1 MCSRRSIAISESIRR
16 CSIKIIQAAR
26 IRCSRLAS
34 RSTSC
39 SEFRRWLRLDGFARS
54 RSRRVAELASLQ
66 GERQNCSY
74 RSHVRQNVGTHTLA
88 SVATGSFHLPFAQ
101 ILAGPVAMNRSLF
114 GLTLLLPLLVIGLA
128 NRATADEVVTL
139 PSFARDVQPLLTKL
153 GCNQG
158 ACHGKLAGQNGFRL
172 SLRGYAP
179 DWDHFW
185 ITREF
190 SSRRINPAN
199 PNDSLLIQKPL
210 GTKPHAGGRL
220 MAANSRE
227 QHVLTEWLKA
237 GAPGPVKDEPTVA
250 KLTISPTEHLLAVQ
264 QTQPLTVTAKYTDGR
279 QRDVTW
285 LTVFTS
291 NDSAVAEIDRKG
303 VITAHRS
310 GETAIVASFDGQV
323 AVAIATIPFGEPK
336 REGEAPAE
344 PTARPGSPDP
354 AANDIDTHVF
364 AKLAALRIE
373 PSAPASDAEF
383 LRRVF
388 LDTIGTLPT
397 ADEVRGFLADTSI
410 DKRTKVID
418 ALLQRPEFVDFW
430 TLQFADLFQNRKERD
445 HDVRGSKGV
454 RQFHAW
460 LRSQIAVNRPWD
472 QLCQEVLTT
481 EGSTDDKPAIG
492 YFIVTVGENGDAD
505 RSEVVASVAQA
516 FLGTRI
522 GCAQCHNHPL
532 EKYTQDDY
540 YHFAAFFSRMRF
552 DRKPSEQSATR
563 LFTTTGEG
571 LNFLRDRENVTRERQ
586 TIETSLPG
594 TSDEAKLTEL
604 KKKQEELIRR
614 LADLDKRLA
623 EQDARKVGVGQPR
636 TGQFIEPRPLDRS
649 PVEIAPGTNP
659 RTVLASW
666 MTNPSNEFFSGAII
680 NRLWKHFLGVGLVE
694 PVDDLRATN
703 PPSNPALFK
712 SLQRELVQSGFDL
725 RHVMRRILNSRTY
738 QLTSATT
745 ASNAT
750 DTRFYSHY
758 IARRLP
764 AEVLLDAV
772 SQTTAVPESFAGYPL
787 GLRAIQLP
795 DPSIGSYFL
804 ATFGRSDRVTAC
816 ACERQG
822 EITLPQ
828 LLQMQNGDAILQ
840 KIAATDG
847 RLTELLKAT
856 TDDSIAVETLF
867 LTCFNR
873 QPTPAEMQKVAS
885 LLSGEETREEKFR
898 DLFWALLNSKEFAFN
913 H

>member
-1 MCSRRSIAISESIRR
+1 MNRLFFYGLSVVLLL
-16 CSIKIIQAAR
+16 
-26 IRCSRLAS
+26 LAS
-34 RSTSC
+34 IVS
-39 SEFRRWLRLDGFARS
+39 D
-54 RSRRVAELASLQ
+54 RVNAE
-66 GERQNCSY
+66 E
-74 RSHVRQNVGTHTLA
+74 
-88 SVATGSFHLPFAQ
+88 
-101 ILAGPVAMNRSLF
+101 
-114 GLTLLLPLLVIGLA
+114 A
-128 NRATADEVVTL
+128 NNSP

-172 SLRGYAP
+172 SLRGFAP

-190 SSRRINPAN
+190 SGRRINQAN
-199 PNDSLLIQKPL
+199 PLDSLLIQKPV

-220 MAANSRE
+220 IAANSRE
-227 QHVLTEWLKA
+227 QQVLTDWLKA
-237 GAPGPVKDEPTVA
+237 GAPGPVKEEPTVA
-250 KLTISPTEHLLAVQ
+250 KLAISPTEHLLSIN
-264 QTQPLTVTAKYTDGR
+264 QTQPLTVTAEYTDGK

-291 NDSAVAEIDRKG
+291 NDAAVAEIDRKG

-323 AVAIATIPFGEPK
+323 AVAIATIPFGDAK

-344 PTARPGSPDP
+344 PRTAESHGLAGASPSQ
-354 AANDIDTHVF
+354 IDTHVF

-373 PSAPASDAEF
+373 PSARATDEEF
-383 LRRVF
+383 FRRVF

-397 ADEVRGFLADTSI
+397 ADEVRVFLADTSA
-410 DKRTKVID
+410 DKRAKLID
-418 ALLQRPEFVDFW
+418 SLLQRPEFVDFW
-430 TLQFADLFQNRKERD
+430 TLQLADLFQNRKERD

-454 RQFHAW
+454 RQFQAW
-460 LRSQIAVNRPWD
+460 LRSQIAANRPWD
-472 QLCQEVLTT
+472 QLCQELLTA
-481 EGSTDDKPAIG
+481 EGSTDDRPAIG

-552 DRKPSEQSATR
+552 DRKPPEQAATR

-586 TIETSLPG
+586 TIEASLPG
-594 TSDEAKLTEL
+594 TTDEAKLTEL
-604 KKKQEELIRR
+604 NKKQDELTRR
-614 LADLDKRLA
+614 LEDIEKRLT
-623 EQDARKVGVGQPR
+623 EQAARQVGVGQPR
-636 TGQFIEPRPLDRS
+636 TGQFLSPRPLDRS
-649 PVEIAPGTNP
+649 PVEITPGTNP
-659 RTVLASW
+659 RAVLAHW
-666 MTNPSNEFFSGAII
+666 MTNPNNEFFSGAII

-725 RHVMRRILNSRTY
+725 RHVMRRILNSQTY

-840 KIAATDG
+840 KIAAGDG
-847 RLTELLKAT
+847 RLTELLKT
-856 TDDSIAVETLF
+856 TAADSAAIETLF
-867 LTCFNR
+867 LTCFSR
-873 QPTPAEMQKVAS
+873 KPTPAETESVAK
-885 LLSGEETREEKFR
+885 LLSGEGTREEKYR
-898 DLFWALLNSKEFAFN
+898 DLFWALLNSKEFTFN

>member
-1 MCSRRSIAISESIRR
+1 
-16 CSIKIIQAAR
+16 
-26 IRCSRLAS
+26 
-34 RSTSC
+34 
-39 SEFRRWLRLDGFARS
+39 
-54 RSRRVAELASLQ
+54 
-66 GERQNCSY
+66 
-74 RSHVRQNVGTHTLA
+74 
-88 SVATGSFHLPFAQ
+88 
-101 ILAGPVAMNRSLF
+101 MNRTPS
-114 GLTLLLPLLVIGLA
+114 GLIVVLLLVSTFA
-128 NRATADEVVTL
+128 DQTTADEVGPS

-172 SLRGYAP
+172 SLRGFAP

-190 SSRRINPAN
+190 SGRRINPAN
-199 PNDSLLIQKPL
+199 PQDSLLIQKPL

-220 MAANSRE
+220 IAANSRE
-227 QHVLTEWLKA
+227 QQVLTDWLKA
-237 GAPGPVKDEPTVA
+237 GAPGPDKDEPTVA
-250 KLTISPTEHLLAVQ
+250 KLTIAPTEHLLSVN
-264 QTQPLTVTAKYTDGR
+264 QTQPLTVTAEYTDGK

-291 NDSAVAEIDRKG
+291 NDAAVAEIDRKG

-323 AVAIATIPFGEPK
+323 AVAIATIPFGDATT
-336 REGEAPAE
+336 R
-344 PTARPGSPDP
+344 P
-354 AANDIDTHVF
+354 AAPVAELVRVQDRSLTTSATSNDIDTHVF

-373 PSAPASDAEF
+373 PSARATDEEF
-383 LRRVF
+383 FRRVF

-397 ADEVRGFLADTSI
+397 ADEVRAFLADTSA
-410 DKRTKVID
+410 DKRAKLID

-430 TLQFADLFQNRKERD
+430 TLQLADLFQNRKERD

-460 LRSQIAVNRPWD
+460 LRSQIAANRPWD
-472 QLCQEVLTT
+472 QFCQELLTA
-481 EGSTDDKPAIG
+481 EGSTDDRPAIG

-552 DRKPSEQSATR
+552 DRKPPEQAATR

-586 TIETSLPG
+586 TIEASLPG
-594 TSDEAKLTEL
+594 TTDEVKLTEL
-604 KKKQEELIRR
+604 KKKQDELTRR
-614 LADLDKRLA
+614 LEDIEKRLT
-623 EQDARKVGVGQPR
+623 EQAARQVGVGQPR
-636 TGQFIEPRPLDRS
+636 TGQFLSPRPLDRS
-649 PVEIAPGTNP
+649 PVEITTGTNP
-659 RTVLASW
+659 RTVLAHW
-666 MTNPSNEFFSGAII
+666 MTNPNNEFFSGAII

-725 RHVMRRILNSRTY
+725 RHVMRRILNSQTY

-745 ASNAT
+745 ASNST

-772 SQTTAVPESFAGYPL
+772 SQTTAVPEAFAGYPL

-840 KIAATDG
+840 KIAAGDG
-847 RLTELLKAT
+847 RLTELLKT
-856 TDDSIAVETLF
+856 TAADSAAIETLF
-867 LTCFNR
+867 LTCFSR
-873 QPTPAEMQKVAS
+873 KPTPAETESVAK
-885 LLSGEETREEKFR
+885 LLSGEGTREEKYR

>member
-1 MCSRRSIAISESIRR
+1 MN
-16 CSIKIIQAAR
+16 
-26 IRCSRLAS
+26 RLPLGLIVVLLLANA
-34 RSTSC
+34 
-39 SEFRRWLRLDGFARS
+39 FADR
-54 RSRRVAELASLQ
+54 
-66 GERQNCSY
+66 
-74 RSHVRQNVGTHTLA
+74 TLA
-88 SVATGSFHLPFAQ
+88 DETVAP
-101 ILAGPVAMNRSLF
+101 
-114 GLTLLLPLLVIGLA
+114 
-128 NRATADEVVTL
+128 

-179 DWDHFW
+179 EWDHFW

-190 SSRRINPAN
+190 SGRRINPTN
-199 PNDSLLIQKPL
+199 PIDSLLIQKPL

-220 MAANSRE
+220 MTANSRE
-227 QHVLTEWLKA
+227 QQVLTDWLKA
-237 GAPGPVKDEPTVA
+237 GAPGPIKDEATVA
-250 KLTISPTEHLLAVQ
+250 KLTISPTEHLLKVQ
-264 QTQPLTVTAKYTDGR
+264 QTQPLTVTAEYTDGR

-291 NDSAVAEIDRKG
+291 NDSAVAEIDRQG
-303 VITAHRS
+303 VITARRA

-323 AVAIATIPFGEPK
+323 AVAIATIPFGD
-336 REGEAPAE
+336 ATSVAE
-344 PTARPGSPDP
+344 LARVQAQSLTTSATGTG
-354 AANDIDTHVF
+354 IDTHVF
-364 AKLAALRIE
+364 AKLQALRIE

-397 ADEVRGFLADTSI
+397 ADEARAFLADTAA
-410 DKRTKVID
+410 DKRAKLID
-418 ALLQRPEFVDFW
+418 SLLQRPEFVDFW

-460 LRSQIAVNRPWD
+460 LRSQIAANRPWD
-472 QLCQEVLTT
+472 QLCRELLSA

-492 YFIVTVGENGDAD
+492 YFIVTVGEHGDAE

-552 DRKPSEQSATR
+552 DRKPPEQSATR
-563 LFTTTGEG
+563 LFTATSEG
-571 LNFLRDRENVTRERQ
+571 MNFLRDRENVTRERQ
-586 TIETSLPG
+586 TIEASLPG
-594 TSDEAKLTEL
+594 TTDEAKLTEL
-604 KKKQEELIRR
+604 KKKHEELTRR
-614 LADLDKRLA
+614 LADLEKQLV
-623 EQDARKVGVGQPR
+623 EQQARKVGVGQPR
-636 TGQFIEPRPLDRS
+636 TGQFLGPQPLDRS

-659 RTVLASW
+659 RAVLAQW
-666 MTNPSNEFFSGAII
+666 MTNPSNEFFSGAIV

-703 PPSNPALFK
+703 PPSNPALFQ

-745 ASNAT
+745 ASNAN

-840 KIAATDG
+840 KIAAADG
-847 RLTELLKAT
+847 RLAELLKGT
-856 TDDSIAVETLF
+856 TDDAAAIETLF
-867 LTCFNR
+867 LTCFSR
-873 QPTPAEMQKVAS
+873 PPTPAETLSVTN
-885 LLSGEETREEKFR
+885 LLTGEGTREEKFR